1 MSVLCKTVAGA
12 IRGYRRWVGP
22 AFPPSC
28 RFFPTCSEYALEAL
42 ERYGFLQ
49 GVGLTIWRLLR
60 CHPYHPGGFDP
71 VP

>member
-1 MSVLCKTVAGA
+1 MNIVCRTATGA

-22 AFPPSC
+22 LFPPRC

-42 ERYGFLQ
+42 ERYGFLR
-49 GVGLTIWRLLR
+49 GVGLTMRRLLR
-60 CHPYHPGGFDP
+60 CHPYHPGGIDP